1 MEIKQAWQFVNT
13 ATQEVLGETAL
24 VAEDLSNI
32 VDVGDSIQNALG
44 TEKFY
49 KSVVNQIG
57 RMLFV
62 TRPYRG
68 KYASMFKDSWEFG
81 SIVGKLQAELVD
93 ASENDAYQI
102 VNGASYDPYVVNL
115 PVVSSKFYNKAVTFE
130 LDITNPE
137 DQIKQSFKSADEM
150 MRFLSMIEV
159 MVNNSM
165 ELKLEA
171 LAQRTINN
179 FAGAIIDN
187 NGANVIHLVTEYN
200 GIAGTSLT
208 AGTAVINADFLRY
221 AVARMGDV
229 KSYLREYSTIF
240 NLGGKARH
248 TPTDLLHVVV
258 NSAFA
263 SRVKTHLQ
271 SVTYNEEFVK
281 LPKYEEVGKWQGLG
295 TAGSLT
301 DRTTIKA
308 DVVLDDGTTKAVDKA
323 NIVCIMFDHDAL
335 GVLQPQKKVTS
346 IYNPKGEY
354 YNQFWKWV
362 SRYFCDFNEQ
372 GAVFILD

>member
-32 VDVGDSIQNALG
+32 V
-44 TEKFY
+44 
-49 KSVVNQIG
+49 
-57 RMLFV
+57 

-68 KYASMFKDSWEFG
+68 KYATMFKDAWEFG
-81 SIVGKLQAELVD
+81 SIVGKLQAELID
-93 ASENDAYQI
+93 ASENEAWQI

-115 PVVSSKFYNKAVTFE
+115 PVVSSKFYNKAITFE

-179 FAGAIIDN
+179 FAGALIN
-187 NGANVIHLVTEYN
+187 RNGANVVHLLTEYN
-200 GIAGTSLT
+200 QLAGTSLT
-208 AGTAVINADFLRY
+208 AGNAVINDGFLRY

-271 SVTYNEEFVK
+271 SITYNEEFVK

-295 TAGSLT
+295 TAGTLT

-308 DVVLDDGTTKAVDKA
+308 DVVLDDGSTASVDKA
-323 NIVCIMFDHDAL
+323 DIVCIMFDHDAL

-362 SRYFCDFNEQ
+362 SRYFNDFNEQ